1 MQKTKS
7 SRWRASLRAMLFV
20 AAAVALS
27 GCVIEP
33 LYRPHY
39 YHPHYGYGGY

>member
-1 MQKTKS
+1 MHKTTS
-7 SRWRASLRAMLFV
+7 SRLRASFRAMLFV

-33 LYRPHY
+33 LYPHY
-39 YHPHYGYGGY
+39 HPYHYGYGY